1 MSSTSGAGH
10 LDRPRPE
17 EAGTAETLRAQAAAR
32 RRIWAGVVVMIA
44 GALLPVLGSLLDGGG
59 ATVLWLASMP
69 VCLAGAALVAA
80 GVLRRHGLRPR
91 SHEDWG

>member
-1 MSSTSGAGH
+1 MSSTSGPGNLEH
-10 LDRPRPE
+10 PGPE
-17 EAGTAETLRAQAAAR
+17 EAGMVETRRAQAAAR

-80 GVLRRHGLRPR
+80 GVLRRHSLRPR
-91 SHEDWG
+91 LHEDWG